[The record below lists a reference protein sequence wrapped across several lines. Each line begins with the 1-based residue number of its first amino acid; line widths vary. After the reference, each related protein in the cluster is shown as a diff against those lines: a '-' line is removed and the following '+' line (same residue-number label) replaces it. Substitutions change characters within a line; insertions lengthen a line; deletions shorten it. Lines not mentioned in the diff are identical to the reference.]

1 MPSQLK
7 ISAIEHEPAVLIPQ
21 PLVVQHEGADRGGKL
36 RALPLAFQPPRFQPF
51 AGRGRGAG
59 RPDRVGRCAQFVGGH
74 MRYHGGLPGGERCFP
89 CCAFQFAGSA
99 HRVPTPDGLE
109 CNDNAGRGRI
119 AIAEGIS
126 VVEREG
132 RRRDYVFCKFIDYR
146 RNGEEDERKC

>member
-1 MPSQLK
+1 MASSVCRSALK
-7 ISAIEHEPAVLIPQ
+7 HEPAIFIPQ
-21 PLVVQHEGADRGGKL
+21 ALVVQHEGADRGGKL

-59 RPDRVGRCAQFVGGH
+59 RPDRVGCCTQFVRGH

-126 VVEREG
+126 TKGRQLLTAAEG
-132 RRRDYVFCKFIDYR
+132 KAYYFAGK
-146 RNGEEDERKC
+146 